1 MNILYVGSPQLFKE
15 GASSIHVARMCEAF
29 AELNHNVELI
39 LPINKNELESFFIYY
54 DVRERFKISPTI
66 GFKYGP
72 LRHFFHGILSFFKLI
87 LKKEYDFIVTR
98 NITFAYLMSFFKSKI
113 IIDIH
118 HPPVNYISRLAIK
131 RFIDSKNISKITCN
145 SEGTKEN
152 IERSYNF
159 SNKLE
164 VLHNGVNLKTF
175 KPNKD
180 LDSFK
185 SQLKVPKNCK
195 IVSYVGNTYIGRGIE
210 KIIELSKFNKEIF
223 FLIVGGEDS
232 DNILYQKKIN
242 DSQKNIL
249 FTGHVKNSDI
259 PNFLA
264 ISDILLIPYD
274 TDFTI
279 KGGSKAL
286 EYSSPIKLF
295 EYLSSGK
302 PIIASNL
309 PSISRI
315 LSDGSDSILVNPDS
329 FNDLNAALSSLLA
342 SKELSSKISEESL
355 KLSKQF
361 TWVGRAKRML
371 LHKN

>member
-1 MNILYVGSPQLFKE
+1 M
-15 GASSIHVARMCEAF
+15 
-29 AELNHNVELI
+29 
-39 LPINKNELESFFIYY
+39 
-54 DVRERFKISPTI
+54 
-66 GFKYGP
+66 
-72 LRHFFHGILSFFKLI
+72 
-87 LKKEYDFIVTR
+87 
-98 NITFAYLMSFFKSKI
+98 
-113 IIDIH
+113 
-118 HPPVNYISRLAIK
+118 
-131 RFIDSKNISKITCN
+131 
-145 SEGTKEN
+145 
-152 IERSYNF
+152 
-159 SNKLE
+159 
-164 VLHNGVNLKTF
+164 
-175 KPNKD
+175 
-180 LDSFK
+180 DSFK
-185 SQLKVPKNCK
+185 NQLKVPKNCK

-329 FNDLNAALSSLLA
+329 FNDLNTALSSLLA
-342 SKELSSKISEESL
+342 SKELSSRISEKSL
-355 KLSKQF
+355 KLSRQF

-371 LHKN
+371 LPKN